1 MSGKKNRITLKS
13 ILMKKALFIIL
24 LGLFGT
30 AVFAQTK
37 TEIKPADLM
46 KPITDYITKNYTGFT
61 IEKAFKVDSKGV
73 MTYDVIVVKEKMKEK
88 LEFDKDGKFLKQ
100 MNMSEKPATQPAQQ
114 NKQEAPKKSTDQPAK
129 K

>member
-1 MSGKKNRITLKS
+1 LSGKKNRITLKS

>member
-1 MSGKKNRITLKS
+1 
-13 ILMKKALFIIL
+13 MKKALFIIL